1 MEYGPTKK
9 IELVDGPR
17 CGEFI
22 DVSWDDTQPGN
33 MLTLGLGPALKK
45 VDPENART
53 LMLDYSVR
61 EGGKAFFLGYVR

>member
-1 MEYGPTKK
+1 MKYGPTHK

-22 DVSWDDTQPGN
+22 DVSWDDTKPGN
-33 MLTLGLGPALKK
+33 MLTLGLGPVLKK
-45 VDPENART
+45 VDLENART